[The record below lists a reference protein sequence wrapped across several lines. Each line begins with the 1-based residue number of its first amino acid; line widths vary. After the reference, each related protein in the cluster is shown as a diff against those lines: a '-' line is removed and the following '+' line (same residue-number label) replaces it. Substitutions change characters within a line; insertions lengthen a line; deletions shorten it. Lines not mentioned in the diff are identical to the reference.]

1 MLKEIITERQNRRKR
16 DLQKDRISDR
26 MKKLVKCKNSRK
38 KEQQDERTVEKEW
51 KKGRMV
57 REWQKE
63 KTVDIENGRKRRRLK
78 KYCQKEGMVE
88 ERIIQRENNTKRE

>member
-1 MLKEIITERQNRRKR
+1 
-16 DLQKDRISDR
+16 
-26 MKKLVKCKNSRK
+26 
-38 KEQQDERTVEKEW
+38 
-51 KKGRMV
+51 MV

-63 KTVDIENGRKRRRLK
+63 KTADIENGRKRRRLK